1 MMPLYYAFNA
11 DDSNLI
17 NTLGLLTFFLTP
29 VSFMVYLSKT
39 FQRPVRFR
47 KRASR
52 LIGMA
57 PISSNDGDFF
67 ADSVHSLFTLRD
79 YLPARKLKRRLKR
92 AKRFQM
98 FNVYSSSTSLETRQE
113 VLNKLAILEVHC
125 ANRLKNEKGRM
136 TEVLH

>member
-1 MMPLYYAFNA
+1 
-11 DDSNLI
+11 
-17 NTLGLLTFFLTP
+17 
-29 VSFMVYLSKT
+29 
-39 FQRPVRFR
+39 
-47 KRASR
+47 
-52 LIGMA
+52 MA

-125 ANRLKNEKGRM
+125 AHRMYNDKGRM
-136 TEVLH
+136 TFRTLTNIGVCLVLIGILLGIAIVTMEFSIGFSM